1 MLKSRVKHVLSILLP
16 EHVLNSE
23 GVKELKQG
31 WTVTYDLVFFY
42 EGPV

>member
-1 MLKSRVKHVLSILLP
+1 MLQYRIKHVLSVLLS
-16 EHVLNSE
+16 EHVINSQD
-23 GVKELKQG
+23 VKELKQG